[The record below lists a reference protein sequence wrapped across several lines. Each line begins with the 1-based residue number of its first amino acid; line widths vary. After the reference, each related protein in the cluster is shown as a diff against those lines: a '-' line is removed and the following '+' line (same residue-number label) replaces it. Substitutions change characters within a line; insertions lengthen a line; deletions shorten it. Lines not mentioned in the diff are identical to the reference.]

1 MVCSSVPAAKERRG
15 PACDSSWLLRD
26 GPSSARPSCPAPHP
40 MGLPTL
46 CPLALST
53 RKAVKQGSRKHRRT
67 RGTGKAGTGP
77 APKAAPNTGPA
88 TQGSITAPPMLPA
101 LPALLQTAAHA
112 NELLIISLSQ
122 QQSQGTVSFVQ
133 ERFIQ
138 TATE

>member
-26 GPSSARPSCPAPHP
+26 GPSSAHPSCPAPHP

-88 TQGSITAPPMLPA
+88 TQGSITAPPTLPA

-138 TATE
+138 TATD